1 MDRDVSDF
9 SQGGRPF
16 LRVYIVLM
24 MGAMV
29 AVAIIMG
36 TIAFEVRR
44 DMDRPDK
51 AVRNIQSQ
59 NLPLYQA
66 EIERCE
72 AAGGKP
78 LFAVEFWGDGDGRL
92 AASMDSPLRTADG
105 NIACLR
111 DAALIDQRPR

>member
-1 MDRDVSDF
+1 MGRDVSDF
-9 SQGGRPF
+9 TQSGRSF

-24 MGAMV
+24 MGGMV
-29 AVAIIMG
+29 AVALIMG

-44 DMDRPDK
+44 DMARQDK
-51 AVRNIQSQ
+51 VVRNIQSE

-66 EIERCE
+66 EIEKCE
-72 AAGGKP
+72 SAGGKP
-78 LFAVEFWGDGDGRL
+78 LFAVEFWGDGAGRL